1 MGQLKYT
8 AWENGAS
15 CLKPRPCGAGSDSG
29 KAANRRLPQAWAAPN
44 SSQRTCAARTSAPGV
59 CSHLGTRTSG
69 AQGRCEGTRVHPMR
83 MDARSPPAPV
93 LAFPTPRT
101 DWGSRGIIPRFA
113 SPAPRPPPSRQ
124 LWFRFPSAGG
134 SVPAG
139 HPASPDG
146 VLRSLRGCRM
156 RKGGSSP
163 AKD

>member
-29 KAANRRLPQAWAAPN
+29 KAANRRLPPAWAAPN

-113 SPAPRPPPSRQ
+113 SPAPRPPASCG
-124 LWFRFPSAGG
+124 F
-134 SVPAG
+134 
-139 HPASPDG
+139 ASPPLEARCLWVIPRRQMAFCG
-146 VLRSLRGCRM
+146 VCGAA
-156 RKGGSSP
+156 G
-163 AKD
+163 